1 MKEER
6 QSLKKLKVLCDT
18 LVDRDKELKLN
29 SSILWMIVEKIE
41 AIRTNALSKA
51 AVSENKDLEEL
62 ASELGQLTSIVME
75 KGCKKEFHCG

>member
-1 MKEER
+1 MKEEK

-18 LVDRDKELKLN
+18 LLDRDKELKLN

-41 AIRTNALSKA
+41 DIKNNALSKA
-51 AVSENKDLEEL
+51 AVNQNKDLEEL

-75 KGCKKEFHCG
+75 KGCKKEFYCG